1 MKYYRLVI
9 ADDEK
14 LIRESL
20 ANFIDWEKLGYE
32 LVLLAED
39 GDEIIENIDKLRP
52 DVILTDIQ
60 MRRTTGLQ
68 VTEYVTK
75 RFPRTVVVLLSGYR
89 EFEYAK
95 QAISF
100 GVQEYLLKPIS
111 ISAINSTFIKI
122 REKLEES
129 EEEEKQQKE
138 MVKTLR
144 SYKQAAVEKLM
155 ELGKMGILT
164 ESSCMAYMDRFDM
177 TSMKE
182 NVVCYEAELI
192 TQNFGEYE
200 ELALDILSN
209 LFNMAAG
216 DYGFYHSYVFYQ
228 EAGRGYRIVMTM
240 DPATKPLAEE
250 TWIAEMEKNIYGICR
265 SWAKLRIVKRAVP
278 FVEFVMD
285 LKEEPAEFLFRDYA
299 IWKDNHEGYLQA
311 VSSQCLMI
319 LNMAPDVEEV
329 LEGIW
334 DTFQECLKA
343 MRIPDQIEQMSIIFE
358 SIYQKIDQAFEN
370 KESVE
375 RKPYPYAVSVR
386 DYFDRNIR
394 EIYAILKENQAS
406 EISVTE
412 QVKKVILDRI
422 SGTVTLKE
430 AADSVYLSPNYF
442 SRLFREQSGE
452 NFSEYSIRVKMEKA
466 AELLRETRYRVY
478 EVCDFLGYRNIK
490 YFYKLFKRIYNMTPS
505 EFRERLMEGEE
516 KHEKSVGKSTDLCSE
531 R

>member
-1 MKYYRLVI
+1 MKYYRLII

-20 ANFIDWEKLGYE
+20 ASFIDWEKLGYE

-39 GDEIIENIDKLRP
+39 GDEIIEKIDELRP

-60 MRRTTGLQ
+60 MRRTTGIQ
-68 VTEYVTK
+68 VAEYVSK
-75 RFPRTVVVLLSGYR
+75 RFPQIVMVLLSGYR

-122 REKLEES
+122 KEKLEEC

-164 ESSCMAYMDRFDM
+164 ESSCRAYMNRFDM
-177 TSMKE
+177 TSMEE

-200 ELALDILSN
+200 ELAVDILSN
-209 LFNMAAG
+209 LFNMAVG

-240 DPATKPLAEE
+240 DPTKDPLEEE

-278 FVEFVMD
+278 FVEYILD
-285 LKEEPAEFLFRDYA
+285 LKEQPTEFLFRDYSA
-299 IWKDNHEGYLQA
+299 WKDNHEGYLQA

-319 LNMAPDVEEV
+319 LNMAPEVDEV
-329 LEGIW
+329 LDGIW

-343 MRIPDQIEQMSIIFE
+343 MRIPEQIEQMSIIFE
-358 SIYQKIDQAFEN
+358 SIYQKIGVTQEN
-370 KESVE
+370 KESE
-375 RKPYPYAVSVR
+375 ESKAYPHTQSVR
-386 DYFDRNIR
+386 DYFNRNIH
-394 EIYAILKENQAS
+394 EIYKDLKENRGS

-412 QVKKVILDRI
+412 QVKKLILERI
-422 SGTVTLKE
+422 AGTVTLKE

-466 AELLRETRYRVY
+466 ADLLKETRYKVY
-478 EVCDFLGYRNIK
+478 EICDLLGYKNIK
-490 YFYKLFKRIYNMTPS
+490 YFYKLFKRIFNMTPS
-505 EFRERLMEGEE
+505 EYRDKLMEEE
-516 KHEKSVGKSTDLCSE
+516 VKCEKSIGKTPDLCS
-531 R
+531 